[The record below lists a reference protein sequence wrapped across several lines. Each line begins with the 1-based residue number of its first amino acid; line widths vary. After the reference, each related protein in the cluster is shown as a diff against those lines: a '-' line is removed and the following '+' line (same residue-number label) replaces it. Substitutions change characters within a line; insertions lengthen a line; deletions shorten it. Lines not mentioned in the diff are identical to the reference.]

1 MKSPK
6 SNNNGCASI
15 CSLIQKKITR
25 IIKDC
30 VAFVLGRGPLMCCK
44 NILFKKPIAKITA
57 TQSFFLNCD

>member
-1 MKSPK
+1 MKIPK

-30 VAFVLGRGPLMCCK
+30 VAFVLGRGAFNCVVKTYCLKNPLPK
-44 NILFKKPIAKITA
+44 
-57 TQSFFLNCD
+57 